1 MDVNDLKRLFQ
12 GAKKS
17 EAHLLLNCWFE
28 QQTSRSHPISPIVES
43 SSILFFWVLM
53 HCTMSKG
60 PQKVQFREAH

>member
-43 SSILFFWVLM
+43 SSILFFWY
-53 HCTMSKG
+53 
-60 PQKVQFREAH
+60 

>member
-43 SSILFFWVLM
+43 SLPLSCFFGIDAL
-53 HCTMSKG
+53 HNEQRSSKS
-60 PQKVQFREAH
+60 AI